1 MKDNKN
7 LVIGILVGIIICLI
21 AIFVLYFTGVLK
33 LNGGNN
39 NSNNSNNNTINEN
52 TKESE
57 KAKEIFYSFKVEN
70 MHNSANPEPFEKK
83 VDVNGKTVLLTYNDN
98 NNIFSINSKEYG
110 NVLVSNFYIYK
121 DLVFVRVSTSEGGEY
136 KIYDLS
142 GNLIKEIDINTN
154 KYVNA
159 YGELSFSNNILLV
172 EAENNFPYID
182 ENHYIC
188 GCGQCSG
195 SPSTDEYKDVIDNS
209 KYFSKAK
216 YQIIYKKDTK
226 NIDLKLYEVT
236 ETVKQYLEKIGGKSC
251 VVKREG

>member
-7 LVIGILVGIIICLI
+7 LVIGILVGIIVCLI
-21 AIFVLYFTGVLK
+21 IVFILFFTGVLK
-33 LNGGNN
+33 FNIG
-39 NSNNSNNNTINEN
+39 NSNNINNNE
-52 TKESE
+52 KESE
-57 KAKEIFYSFKVEN
+57 KTNEIFYSFKVEN
-70 MHNSANPEPFEKK
+70 MHNSANPELFEKK

-98 NNIFSINSKEYG
+98 NNIFSINSKEYS

-154 KYVNA
+154 KYVNE

-172 EAENNFPYID
+172 EAENYFPYID

-216 YQIIYKKDTK
+216 YQIIYNKDTK
-226 NIDLKLYEVT
+226 TIDLKLYEVT